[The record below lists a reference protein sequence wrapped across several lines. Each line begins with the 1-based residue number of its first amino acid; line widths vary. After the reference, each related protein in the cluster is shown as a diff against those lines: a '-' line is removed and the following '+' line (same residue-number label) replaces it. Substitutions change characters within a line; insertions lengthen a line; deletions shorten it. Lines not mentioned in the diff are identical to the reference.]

1 MYVVCLE
8 WNLFFKKTGFCQ
20 NIFQWKLVIKETIPS
35 ITTKSNIAMKQQQE
49 QLTAYTL
56 AGIFTL
62 SLRLI
67 VGWTYFSAF
76 WRRLVLE
83 NKLIPDSAGYIG
95 EKFNHF
101 LPNSLGIK
109 PIIEYLVSTP
119 DLLWWAMVIF
129 TIVEGIVGLLYMFGF
144 FTRLM
149 SIGVFSLAFGI
160 LLGSGWLGTTCLDEW
175 QIGILGV
182 SAGFTIF
189 LSGGGKYSL
198 DYLLQSKLPKNKWLV
213 WITSGELPLS
223 IKRVNKVAIS
233 GAVVLFILALYTNQ
247 VFHNGVWGPLH
258 NKSVKPK
265 IELTDAK
272 IDNGTLSF
280 KVYRVEGV
288 DVYGSF
294 LIGITLKE
302 ANGKVVIQKDGEE
315 LAQFPLTNIRNDYVA
330 KVSPGKH
337 SLIIPLGSKATLT
350 IRDNALKNLPEGQYE
365 LILTD
370 ISGITWKQNI
380 AIH

>member
-1 MYVVCLE
+1 ML
-8 WNLFFKKTGFCQ
+8 T
-20 NIFQWKLVIKETIPS
+20 
-35 ITTKSNIAMKQQQE
+35 QQQE
-49 QLTAYTL
+49 PSKAYVL

-83 NKLIPDSAGYIG
+83 NKLIPDATGYIG

-101 LPNSLGIK
+101 LPNSIGIK

-129 TIVEGIVGLLYMFGF
+129 TLVEGIVGLLYMLGF

-198 DYLLQSKLPKNKWLV
+198 DYLLLPKLSKNKWLV
-213 WITSGELPLS
+213 WLTSGELPLS
-223 IKRVNKVAIS
+223 IKQFSKVAIS
-233 GAVVLFILALYTNQ
+233 GAVLLFILTLYTNQ
-247 VFHNGVWGPLH
+247 VFHNGIWGPLH
-258 NKSVKPK
+258 NKSVKPELK
-265 IELTDAK
+265 ISNAK
-272 IDNGTLSF
+272 IQEDILTF
-280 KVYRVEGV
+280 KVYRIEGA

-294 LIGITLKE
+294 LIGITLKDE
-302 ANGKVVIQKDGEE
+302 NGKTILQKNGEE
-315 LAQFPLTNIRNDYVA
+315 LARFPLTRIKNDYVA
-330 KVSPGKH
+330 KVAPGKH

-350 IRDNALKNLPEGQYE
+350 IRSDVFMDLPKSDYE

-370 ISGITWKQNI
+370 ISGITWKGKITVN
-380 AIH
+380 

>member
-1 MYVVCLE
+1 ML
-8 WNLFFKKTGFCQ
+8 T
-20 NIFQWKLVIKETIPS
+20 
-35 ITTKSNIAMKQQQE
+35 QQQE
-49 QLTAYTL
+49 PSKAYVL

-83 NKLIPDSAGYIG
+83 NKLIPDATGYIG

-101 LPNSLGIK
+101 LPNSIGIK

-129 TIVEGIVGLLYMFGF
+129 TLVEGIVGLLYMLGF

-198 DYLLQSKLPKNKWLV
+198 DYLLLPKLSKNKWLV
-213 WITSGELPLS
+213 WLTSGELPLS
-223 IKRVNKVAIS
+223 IKQFSKVAIS
-233 GAVVLFILALYTNQ
+233 GAVLLFILTLYTNQ
-247 VFHNGVWGPLH
+247 VFHNGIWGPLH
-258 NKSVKPK
+258 NKSVKPELK
-265 IELTDAK
+265 ISNAK
-272 IDNGTLSF
+272 IQEDILTF
-280 KVYRVEGV
+280 KVYRIEGA
-288 DVYGSF
+288 DVYGPF
-294 LIGITLKE
+294 LIGITLKDE
-302 ANGKVVIQKDGEE
+302 NGKTILQKNGEE
-315 LAQFPLTNIRNDYVA
+315 LARFPLTRIKNDYVA
-330 KVSPGKH
+330 KVAPGKH

-350 IRDNALKNLPEGQYE
+350 IRSDVFMDLPKSDHE

-370 ISGITWKQNI
+370 ISGITWKEKITVN
-380 AIH
+380 

>member
-1 MYVVCLE
+1 ML
-8 WNLFFKKTGFCQ
+8 T
-20 NIFQWKLVIKETIPS
+20 
-35 ITTKSNIAMKQQQE
+35 QQQE
-49 QLTAYTL
+49 PSKAYVL

-83 NKLIPDSAGYIG
+83 NKLIPDATGYIG

-101 LPNSLGIK
+101 LPNSIGIK

-129 TIVEGIVGLLYMFGF
+129 TLVEGIVGLLYMLGF

-198 DYLLQSKLPKNKWLV
+198 DYLLLPKLSKNKWLV
-213 WITSGELPLS
+213 WLTSGELPLS
-223 IKRVNKVAIS
+223 IKQFSKVAIS
-233 GAVVLFILALYTNQ
+233 GAVLLFILTLYTNQ
-247 VFHNGVWGPLH
+247 VFHNGIWGPLH
-258 NKSVKPK
+258 NKSVKPELK
-265 IELTDAK
+265 ISNAK
-272 IDNGTLSF
+272 IQEDILTF
-280 KVYRVEGV
+280 KVYRIEGA

-294 LIGITLKE
+294 LIGITLKDE
-302 ANGKVVIQKDGEE
+302 NGKTILQNNGEE
-315 LAQFPLTNIRNDYVA
+315 LARFPLTRIKNDYVA
-330 KVSPGKH
+330 KVAPGKH

-350 IRDNALKNLPEGQYE
+350 IRSDVFMDLPKSDYE

-370 ISGITWKQNI
+370 ISGITWKEKITVN
-380 AIH
+380 

>member
-1 MYVVCLE
+1 ML
-8 WNLFFKKTGFCQ
+8 T
-20 NIFQWKLVIKETIPS
+20 
-35 ITTKSNIAMKQQQE
+35 QQQE
-49 QLTAYTL
+49 PSKAYVL

-83 NKLIPDSAGYIG
+83 NKLIPDATGYIG

-101 LPNSLGIK
+101 LPNSIGIK

-129 TIVEGIVGLLYMFGF
+129 TLVEGIVGLLYMLGF

-198 DYLLQSKLPKNKWLV
+198 DYLLLPKLSKNKWLV
-213 WITSGELPLS
+213 WLTSGELPLS
-223 IKRVNKVAIS
+223 IKQFSKVAIS
-233 GAVVLFILALYTNQ
+233 GAVLLFILTLYTNQ
-247 VFHNGVWGPLH
+247 VFHNGIWGPLH
-258 NKSVKPK
+258 NKSVKPELK
-265 IELTDAK
+265 ISNAK
-272 IDNGTLSF
+272 IQEDILTF
-280 KVYRVEGV
+280 KVYRIEGA

-294 LIGITLKE
+294 LIGITLKDE
-302 ANGKVVIQKDGEE
+302 NGKTILQKNGEE
-315 LAQFPLTNIRNDYVA
+315 LARFPLTRIKNDYVA
-330 KVSPGKH
+330 KVAPGKH

-350 IRDNALKNLPEGQYE
+350 IRSDVFMDLPKSDYE

-370 ISGITWKQNI
+370 RKSVV
-380 AIH
+380 

>member
-1 MYVVCLE
+1 ML
-8 WNLFFKKTGFCQ
+8 T
-20 NIFQWKLVIKETIPS
+20 
-35 ITTKSNIAMKQQQE
+35 QQQE
-49 QLTAYTL
+49 PSKAYVL

-83 NKLIPDSAGYIG
+83 NKLIPDATGYIG

-101 LPNSLGIK
+101 LPNSIGIK

-129 TIVEGIVGLLYMFGF
+129 TLVEGIVGLLYMLGF

-198 DYLLQSKLPKNKWLV
+198 DYLLLPKLSKNKWLV
-213 WITSGELPLS
+213 WLTSGELPLS
-223 IKRVNKVAIS
+223 IKQFSKVAIS
-233 GAVVLFILALYTNQ
+233 GAVLLFILTLYTNQ
-247 VFHNGVWGPLH
+247 VFHNGIWGPLH
-258 NKSVKPK
+258 NKSVKPELK
-265 IELTDAK
+265 ISNAK
-272 IDNGTLSF
+272 IQEDILTF
-280 KVYRVEGV
+280 KVYRIEGA

-294 LIGITLKE
+294 LIGITLKDE
-302 ANGKVVIQKDGEE
+302 NGKTILQKNGEE
-315 LAQFPLTNIRNDYVA
+315 LARFPLTRIKNDYVA
-330 KVSPGKH
+330 KVAPGKH

-350 IRDNALKNLPEGQYE
+350 IRSDVFMDLPKSDYE
-365 LILTD
+365 LILPD
-370 ISGITWKQNI
+370 ISGITWKEKITVN
-380 AIH
+380 

>member
-1 MYVVCLE
+1 ML
-8 WNLFFKKTGFCQ
+8 T
-20 NIFQWKLVIKETIPS
+20 
-35 ITTKSNIAMKQQQE
+35 QQQE
-49 QLTAYTL
+49 PSKAYVL

-83 NKLIPDSAGYIG
+83 NKLIPDATGYIG

-101 LPNSLGIK
+101 LPNSIGIK

-129 TIVEGIVGLLYMFGF
+129 TLVEGIVGLLYMLGF

-198 DYLLQSKLPKNKWLV
+198 DYLLLPKLSKNKWLV
-213 WITSGELPLS
+213 WLTSGELPLS
-223 IKRVNKVAIS
+223 IKQFSKVAIS
-233 GAVVLFILALYTNQ
+233 GAVLLFILTLYTNQ
-247 VFHNGVWGPLH
+247 VFHNGIWGPLH
-258 NKSVKPK
+258 NKSVKPELK
-265 IELTDAK
+265 ISNAK
-272 IDNGTLSF
+272 IQEDILTF
-280 KVYRVEGV
+280 KAYRIEGA
-288 DVYGSF
+288 DAYGSF
-294 LIGITLKE
+294 LIGITLKDE
-302 ANGKVVIQKDGEE
+302 NGKTILQKNGEE
-315 LAQFPLTNIRNDYVA
+315 LARFPLTRIKNDYVA
-330 KVSPGKH
+330 KVAPGKH

-350 IRDNALKNLPEGQYE
+350 IRSDVFMDLPKSDYE

-370 ISGITWKQNI
+370 ISGITWKEKITVN
-380 AIH
+380 

>member
-1 MYVVCLE
+1 ML
-8 WNLFFKKTGFCQ
+8 T
-20 NIFQWKLVIKETIPS
+20 
-35 ITTKSNIAMKQQQE
+35 QQQE
-49 QLTAYTL
+49 PSKAYVL

-83 NKLIPDSAGYIG
+83 NKLIPDATGYIG

-101 LPNSLGIK
+101 LPNSIGIK

-129 TIVEGIVGLLYMFGF
+129 TLVEGIVGLLYMLGF

-198 DYLLQSKLPKNKWLV
+198 DYLLLPKLSKNKWLV
-213 WITSGELPLS
+213 WLTSGELPLS
-223 IKRVNKVAIS
+223 IKQFSKVAIS
-233 GAVVLFILALYTNQ
+233 GAVLLFILTLYTNQ

-265 IELTDAK
+265 LEISNAK
-272 IDNGTLSF
+272 IQEDILTF
-280 KVYRVEGV
+280 KVYRIEGA

-294 LIGITLKE
+294 LIGITLKDE
-302 ANGKVVIQKDGEE
+302 NGKTILQKNGEE
-315 LAQFPLTNIRNDYVA
+315 LARFPLTRIKNDYVG
-330 KVSPGKH
+330 KVAPGKH

-350 IRDNALKNLPEGQYE
+350 IRSDVFMDLPKSDYE

-370 ISGITWKQNI
+370 ISGITWKEKITVN
-380 AIH
+380 

>member
-1 MYVVCLE
+1 
-8 WNLFFKKTGFCQ
+8 
-20 NIFQWKLVIKETIPS
+20 
-35 ITTKSNIAMKQQQE
+35 MKQQQQQE
-49 QLTAYTL
+49 AFSAYTM

-83 NKLIPDSAGYIG
+83 NKLIPDTAGYIG

-101 LPNSLGIK
+101 LPNSIGIK

-129 TIVEGIVGLLYMFGF
+129 TLVEGIVGLLYMLGF

-189 LSGGGKYSL
+189 LTGGGKYSL
-198 DYLLQSKLPKNKWLV
+198 DRVLLSKFTTSTKSKWLV
-213 WITSGELPLS
+213 WFTSGVLS
-223 IKRVNKVAIS
+223 R
-233 GAVVLFILALYTNQ
+233 
-247 VFHNGVWGPLH
+247 
-258 NKSVKPK
+258 
-265 IELTDAK
+265 
-272 IDNGTLSF
+272 
-280 KVYRVEGV
+280 
-288 DVYGSF
+288 
-294 LIGITLKE
+294 
-302 ANGKVVIQKDGEE
+302 
-315 LAQFPLTNIRNDYVA
+315 
-330 KVSPGKH
+330 
-337 SLIIPLGSKATLT
+337 
-350 IRDNALKNLPEGQYE
+350 
-365 LILTD
+365 
-370 ISGITWKQNI
+370 
-380 AIH
+380 

>member
-1 MYVVCLE
+1 ML
-8 WNLFFKKTGFCQ
+8 T
-20 NIFQWKLVIKETIPS
+20 
-35 ITTKSNIAMKQQQE
+35 QQQE
-49 QLTAYTL
+49 PSKAYVL

-83 NKLIPDSAGYIG
+83 NKLIPDATGYIG

-101 LPNSLGIK
+101 LPNSIGIK

-129 TIVEGIVGLLYMFGF
+129 TLVEGIVGLLYMLGF

-198 DYLLQSKLPKNKWLV
+198 DYLLLPKLSKNKWLV
-213 WITSGELPLS
+213 WLTSGELPLS
-223 IKRVNKVAIS
+223 IKQFSKVAIS
-233 GAVVLFILALYTNQ
+233 GAVLLFILTLYTNQ
-247 VFHNGVWGPLH
+247 VFHNGIWGPLH
-258 NKSVKPK
+258 NKSVKPELK
-265 IELTDAK
+265 ISNAK
-272 IDNGTLSF
+272 IQEDILTF
-280 KVYRVEGV
+280 KVYRIEGA

-294 LIGITLKE
+294 LIGITLKDE
-302 ANGKVVIQKDGEE
+302 NGKTILQKNGEE
-315 LAQFPLTNIRNDYVA
+315 LARFPLTRIKNDYVA
-330 KVSPGKH
+330 KVAPGKH
-337 SLIIPLGSKATLT
+337 SIPLGSKATLT
-350 IRDNALKNLPEGQYE
+350 IRSDVFMDLPKSDYE

-370 ISGITWKQNI
+370 ISGITWKEKITVN
-380 AIH
+380 

>member
-1 MYVVCLE
+1 ML
-8 WNLFFKKTGFCQ
+8 T
-20 NIFQWKLVIKETIPS
+20 
-35 ITTKSNIAMKQQQE
+35 QQQE
-49 QLTAYTL
+49 PSKAYVL
-56 AGIFTL
+56 ADIFTL

-83 NKLIPDSAGYIG
+83 NKLIPDGTGYIG

-101 LPNSLGIK
+101 LPNSIGIK

-129 TIVEGIVGLLYMFGF
+129 TLVEGIVGLLYMLGF

-198 DYLLQSKLPKNKWLV
+198 DYLLLPKLSKNKWLV
-213 WITSGELPLS
+213 WLTSGELPLS
-223 IKRVNKVAIS
+223 IKQFSKVAIS
-233 GAVVLFILALYTNQ
+233 GAVLLFILTLYTNQ
-247 VFHNGVWGPLH
+247 VFHNGIWGPLH
-258 NKSVKPK
+258 NKSVKPELK
-265 IELTDAK
+265 ISNAK
-272 IDNGTLSF
+272 IQEDILTF
-280 KVYRVEGV
+280 KVYRIEGA

-294 LIGITLKE
+294 LIGITLKDE
-302 ANGKVVIQKDGEE
+302 NGKTILQKNGEE
-315 LAQFPLTNIRNDYVA
+315 LARFPLTRIKNDYVA
-330 KVSPGKH
+330 KVAPGKH

-350 IRDNALKNLPEGQYE
+350 IRSDVFMDLPKSDYE

-370 ISGITWKQNI
+370 ISGITWKEKITVN
-380 AIH
+380 